1 MPGWQSIASRIVS
14 STRNWAND
22 RTTSSIFLFRI
33 TLAAI
38 ISSNHSYRYLSPTFF
53 PWRHVTCVILTF
65 LKISRT
71 TSDLTSE
78 ANCKFTTFFNIA
90 NPLILCAPPQIFI
103 VPERSRSDLA
113 KQLWNIPE
121 QREFFNSRSA
131 ELIKIVQAR
140 RRLLLLSKTMRVV
153 FEVARTYLYGRW
165 LYFWIAIFGRN
176 DLTDFHD
183 FWHP

>member
-65 LKISRT
+65 LNISRT
-71 TSDLTSE
+71 TSE
-78 ANCKFTTFFNIA
+78 ANCKFTTFFSIA

-121 QREFFNSRSA
+121 QRESFNSRSA
-131 ELIKIVQAR
+131 ESRKIVQAR
-140 RRLLLLSKTMRVV
+140 RRLLLLSKTTRVL
-153 FEVARTYLYGRW
+153 FEEARTYLYARW

-176 DLTDFHD
+176 NLTDFHD

>member
-1 MPGWQSIASRIVS
+1 MPGWQFIASRIVS

-33 TLAAI
+33 TLGAI
-38 ISSNHSYRYLSPTFF
+38 ISSNPSYRYLSPTFF
-53 PWRHVTCVILTF
+53 PWRH
-65 LKISRT
+65 KISRT
-71 TSDLTSE
+71 TCDLTSE
-78 ANCKFTTFFNIA
+78 ANCKFTTFFSVE
-90 NPLILCAPPQIFI
+90 NPLILCAPLQIFI

-121 QREFFNSRSA
+121 QRESFNSRSA

-140 RRLLLLSKTMRVV
+140 RRLLLLSKTMRVL
-153 FEVARTYLYGRW
+153 FEVARTYLYARW